1 MALCPV
7 KRRGGIYWFC
17 NCDCG
22 NNTLVKTSCFGSTK
36 SCGCLQKEHYNSMQK
51 EFERDAKEDSNFPP
65 LHMGR
70 FKSLFP
76 KDKFLEDKL
85 C

>member
-1 MALCPV
+1 MLRFIDLTGQITSGFEFAWYDTVRDKFLTV
-7 KRRGGIYWFC
+7 DGEQTW
-17 NCDCG
+17 DCW
-22 NNTLVKTSCFGSTK
+22 
-36 SCGCLQKEHYNSMQK
+36 ED
-51 EFERDAKEDSNFPP
+51 FERDAKEDSNFPP
-65 LHMGR
+65 LHMDR